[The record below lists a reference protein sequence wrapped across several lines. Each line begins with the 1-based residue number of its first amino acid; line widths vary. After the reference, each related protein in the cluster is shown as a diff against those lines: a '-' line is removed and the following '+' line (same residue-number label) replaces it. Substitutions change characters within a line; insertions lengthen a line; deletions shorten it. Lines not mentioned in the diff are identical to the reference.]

1 MYLLLVMVLVFG
13 DLRFLLFSKHKDICF
28 CMNEDICFCFMTSIP
43 QNIVNNNDFSIKIGE
58 FVVDRKFAMD
68 YISKRKDAHHFKLS
82 KWKDLQI
89 SIHI

>member
-1 MYLLLVMVLVFG
+1 MDGENNWFCIFEADWGCMV
-13 DLRFLLFSKHKDICF
+13 
-28 CMNEDICFCFMTSIP
+28 TSIP

-68 YISKRKDAHHFKLS
+68 YISNRKDAHHFKLS